1 MSKNST
7 LSCRCGEVRGFV
19 TNVSPH
25 SVNRV
30 VCYCDDCQAF
40 LHHLGRAELLDA
52 HGGTDIIQ
60 IAPASLSFVQ
70 GEKRIVGLRL
80 GPKGLYRWYTSCC
93 RTPVGNTVGPAI
105 PFVGVV
111 AQAFESE
118 TQKADNLFGPP
129 IGRIY
134 CKYAVGSP
142 PEGST
147 RLSPWVM
154 VRAIGMVLGWRIRGR
169 TWPHPFFER
178 TPPAP
183 KFPVTTLSPAER
195 DALRSLCGP
204 HPSRQSSDVRSTS

>member
-1 MSKNST
+1 MSKNAT
-7 LSCRCGEVRGFV
+7 LSCRCGEVRGLV
-19 TNVSPH
+19 TSVSPH

-60 IAPASLSFVQ
+60 IAPASLSIVQ
-70 GEKRIVGLRL
+70 GQERIVGLRL

-93 RTPVGNTVGPAI
+93 RTPVGNTVRPAI

-118 TQKADNLFGPP
+118 TQKVDNLFGPP

-134 CKYAVGSP
+134 GKYAVGSG

-147 RLSPWVM
+147 RFNPWE
-154 VRAIGMVLGWRIRGR
+154 IRGALA
-169 TWPHPFFER
+169 
-178 TPPAP
+178 AP
-183 KFPVTTLSPAER
+183 Q
-195 DALRSLCGP
+195 
-204 HPSRQSSDVRSTS
+204 PS

>member
-1 MSKNST
+1 MNKNAT
-7 LSCRCGEVRGFV
+7 LSCRCGGVRVLV
-19 TNVSPH
+19 TSVSPYT
-25 SVNRV
+25 VNRV

-40 LHHLGRAELLDA
+40 LYHLGRAELLDTQ
-52 HGGTDIIQ
+52 GGTDIIQ
-60 IAPASLSFVQ
+60 IAPSSLSFVQ
-70 GEKRIVGLRL
+70 GEERIVGLRL

-93 RTPVGNTVGPAI
+93 RTPVGNTVGPTI

-111 AQAFESE
+111 AHAFESE
-118 TQKADNLFGPP
+118 TQKVDNLFGPP

-134 CKYAVGSP
+134 GKYAVGSA

-147 RLSPWVM
+147 RLNPWLM
-154 VRAIGMVLGWRIRGR
+154 VRAIGMVLGWRVRGR

-204 HPSRQSSDVRSTS
+204 HPSGQSSDVRPTP